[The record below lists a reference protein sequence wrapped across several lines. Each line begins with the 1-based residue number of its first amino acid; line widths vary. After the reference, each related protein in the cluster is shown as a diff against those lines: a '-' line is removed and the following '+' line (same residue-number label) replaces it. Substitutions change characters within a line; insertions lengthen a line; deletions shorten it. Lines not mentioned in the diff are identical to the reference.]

1 MTDEVE
7 LLDIYYKALSK
18 VEILPR
24 KEEDSLLKE
33 YHEDSTSGSRKQELK
48 TRILESNLRLVFSMA
63 KTMWD
68 RKDPELLGELIANGN
83 VGLVLAMDKFN
94 PAYGTRFC
102 TYAGHWVLMTMRK
115 TFSSLVRTPASKPRS
130 QYEDDSC
137 LAEESYEVDLLE
149 DLETR
154 QRKLITQI
162 WLRFLS
168 NRERYIITRSF
179 SLHDSGAKAS
189 SLRAMSRDLSLSSE
203 RVRQIRSN
211 ALDKLSLWLT
221 YHYPDSPS

>member
-1 MTDEVE
+1 MTDEIE

-33 YHEDSTSGSRKQELK
+33 YHEDNTPGSRKQELK

-68 RKDPELLGELIANGN
+68 RKDPELLGDLIANGN
-83 VGLVLAMDKFN
+83 VGLVLALDKFN

-102 TYAGHWVLMTMRK
+102 TYAGHWVMMTMRK
-115 TFSSLVRTPASKPRS
+115 TFSGLVRTPAAKPQS

-137 LAEESYEVDLLE
+137 LSEGSYEIDLLE
-149 DLETR
+149 DLETQ
-154 QRKLITQI
+154 QRKVITQI

-179 SLHDSGAKAS
+179 SLHDPEAKAS
-189 SLRAMSRDLSLSSE
+189 SLRSMSKDLNLSSE
-203 RVRQIRSN
+203 RVRQIRAN

-221 YHYPDSPS
+221 YHYPESAS